1 LTFFLLKVKNNYL
14 LRGKLIKYIFL
25 QIHKQEEIKTMQKK
39 KEKKQEK
46 KKYTKMV
53 LTKHNK
59 LRDITAL
66 QVTVGDLGCT
76 KFLF

>member
-1 LTFFLLKVKNNYL
+1 
-14 LRGKLIKYIFL
+14 
-25 QIHKQEEIKTMQKK
+25 MQKK

-46 KKYTKMV
+46 KKYTKLT

-59 LRDITAL
+59 LKDITAA
-66 QVTVGDLGCT
+66 VTGGGYLGCT

>member
-1 LTFFLLKVKNNYL
+1 
-14 LRGKLIKYIFL
+14 
-25 QIHKQEEIKTMQKK
+25 MQKK

-46 KKYTKMV
+46 KKYTKLT

-59 LRDITAL
+59 LKDITAAA
-66 QVTVGDLGCT
+66 TGGTYLGCT

>member
-1 LTFFLLKVKNNYL
+1 
-14 LRGKLIKYIFL
+14 
-25 QIHKQEEIKTMQKK
+25 MQKK

-46 KKYTKMV
+46 KKYTKLT

-59 LRDITAL
+59 LKDITAAL
-66 QVTVGDLGCT
+66 ATLNPLGCT

>member
-1 LTFFLLKVKNNYL
+1 
-14 LRGKLIKYIFL
+14 
-25 QIHKQEEIKTMQKK
+25 MQKK

-46 KKYTKMV
+46 KKYTKMA

-59 LRDITAL
+59 LKDITA
-66 QVTVGDLGCT
+66 GLGTGTKLDCT

>member
-1 LTFFLLKVKNNYL
+1 
-14 LRGKLIKYIFL
+14 
-25 QIHKQEEIKTMQKK
+25 MQMK
-39 KEKKQEK
+39 KEKEPKK

-59 LRDITAL
+59 LKDIT
-66 QVTVGDLGCT
+66 QVNGTITPLGCT

>member
-1 LTFFLLKVKNNYL
+1 
-14 LRGKLIKYIFL
+14 
-25 QIHKQEEIKTMQKK
+25 MQKK
-39 KEKKQEK
+39 KDKKQEK

-59 LRDITAL
+59 LKDVTAGTG
-66 QVTVGDLGCT
+66 TVKLGCT

>member
-1 LTFFLLKVKNNYL
+1 
-14 LRGKLIKYIFL
+14 
-25 QIHKQEEIKTMQKK
+25 MQKK

-59 LRDITAL
+59 LKDITAQGL
-66 QVTVGDLGCT
+66 TAIDGGNELGCT

>member
-1 LTFFLLKVKNNYL
+1 
-14 LRGKLIKYIFL
+14 
-25 QIHKQEEIKTMQKK
+25 MQKK
-39 KEKKQEK
+39 KEKKPEK

-59 LRDITAL
+59 LKDITAGG
-66 QVTVGDLGCT
+66 TPPTSSLGCT

>member
-1 LTFFLLKVKNNYL
+1 
-14 LRGKLIKYIFL
+14 
-25 QIHKQEEIKTMQKK
+25 MQKK
-39 KEKKQEK
+39 KEKKPEK

-59 LRDITAL
+59 LKEITAGL
-66 QVTVGDLGCT
+66 AGTGRLGCT

>member
-1 LTFFLLKVKNNYL
+1 
-14 LRGKLIKYIFL
+14 
-25 QIHKQEEIKTMQKK
+25 MQKK
-39 KEKKQEK
+39 KEKKHEK

-59 LRDITAL
+59 LKDVTAGK
-66 QVTVGDLGCT
+66 TVETLGCT

>member
-1 LTFFLLKVKNNYL
+1 
-14 LRGKLIKYIFL
+14 
-25 QIHKQEEIKTMQKK
+25 MQKK

-59 LRDITAL
+59 LKDVTAFP
-66 QVTVGDLGCT
+66 TGALGCT

>member
-1 LTFFLLKVKNNYL
+1 MK
-14 LRGKLIKYIFL
+14 
-25 QIHKQEEIKTMQKK
+25 KQKD
-39 KEKKQEK
+39 KKQEK

-59 LRDITAL
+59 LKDITA
-66 QVTVGDLGCT
+66 QNGTIAPALGCT

>member
-1 LTFFLLKVKNNYL
+1 
-14 LRGKLIKYIFL
+14 
-25 QIHKQEEIKTMQKK
+25 MQKK

-59 LRDITAL
+59 LKDVTAFTTL
-66 QVTVGDLGCT
+66 ERLGCT

>member
-1 LTFFLLKVKNNYL
+1 
-14 LRGKLIKYIFL
+14 
-25 QIHKQEEIKTMQKK
+25 MQKE

-46 KKYTKMV
+46 KKYTKLV

-59 LRDITAL
+59 LQDITAAA
-66 QVTVGDLGCT
+66 TKSYLGCT

>member
-1 LTFFLLKVKNNYL
+1 
-14 LRGKLIKYIFL
+14 
-25 QIHKQEEIKTMQKK
+25 MQKK
-39 KEKKQEK
+39 KDKKQEN

-59 LRDITAL
+59 LKDVTAAAIT
-66 QVTVGDLGCT
+66 GNYLGCT

>member
-1 LTFFLLKVKNNYL
+1 MLQKNQKYFFST
-14 LRGKLIKYIFL
+14 
-25 QIHKQEEIKTMQKK
+25 IHDQGEDKPMQKK
-39 KEKKQEK
+39 KEKKPEK

-59 LRDITAL
+59 LKDITAGL
-66 QVTVGDLGCT
+66 AGTAPLGCT